1 MASRTKYRKSKIREY
16 FYGRPRL
23 ALPQASSAKP
33 TLGQSSSF
41 SPVRQDLRLS
51 SLRIIRAGGLELSEG
66 MKLIGETEGTA
77 EVLKISR
84 AHVSNDLVNSILAVL
99 HVGDENDDENALEG
113 AKSDIPQ
120 HLVHSNIA
128 GFVWVVQVDSD
139 RDILTVLA
147 PCPGALPS
155 KYLLVGSI
163 KWVE

>member
-1 MASRTKYRKSKIREY
+1 
-16 FYGRPRL
+16 
-23 ALPQASSAKP
+23 
-33 TLGQSSSF
+33 
-41 SPVRQDLRLS
+41 
-51 SLRIIRAGGLELSEG
+51 